1 MKWVAPIKDEMSIQ
15 RICSEL
21 EKIDQQYLVLFLVGI
36 GTGLQLQEILN
47 LRIRDI
53 RGKDF
58 ITSSIG
64 TRDVKRAFYIPADLR
79 TVIDD
84 FTKGKDEEGYL
95 ICGYG
100 KRTAQP
106 LSREQAYRVLKQAGN
121 KAGQPELCAATMRK
135 TFAWRYYRRTGDIY
149 YIQDLM
155 NHSSPSVTYRF
166 IGIQPNHEIGIQ
178 RKSPQENARARSRLY
193 EGGSGMHH
201 IERIRNELYKIEED
215 LQSPKNP
222 DAWFGKVESLL
233 SSIDTLLD
241 EFREV

>member
-1 MKWVAPIKDEMSIQ
+1 MKWVAPIKDEVSIQ

-21 EKIDQQYLVLFLVGI
+21 GKIDQKYLVLFLVGI

-47 LRIRDI
+47 LRVRDV

-100 KRTAQP
+100 KRTSQP
-106 LSREQAYRVLKQAGN
+106 LSRESR
-121 KAGQPELCAATMRK
+121 P
-135 TFAWRYYRRTGDIY
+135 TG
-149 YIQDLM
+149 
-155 NHSSPSVTYRF
+155 F
-166 IGIQPNHEIGIQ
+166 
-178 RKSPQENARARSRLY
+178 
-193 EGGSGMHH
+193 
-201 IERIRNELYKIEED
+201 
-215 LQSPKNP
+215 
-222 DAWFGKVESLL
+222 
-233 SSIDTLLD
+233 
-241 EFREV
+241 

>member
-1 MKWVAPIKDEMSIQ
+1 
-15 RICSEL
+15 
-21 EKIDQQYLVLFLVGI
+21 
-36 GTGLQLQEILN
+36 
-47 LRIRDI
+47 
-53 RGKDF
+53 
-58 ITSSIG
+58 
-64 TRDVKRAFYIPADLR
+64 
-79 TVIDD
+79 
-84 FTKGKDEEGYL
+84 
-95 ICGYG
+95 
-100 KRTAQP
+100 
-106 LSREQAYRVLKQAGN
+106 
-121 KAGQPELCAATMRK
+121 MRK

-215 LQSPKNP
+215 MQSPKNP

>member
-21 EKIDQQYLVLFLVGI
+21 EKIDQKYLVLFL
-36 GTGLQLQEILN
+36 
-47 LRIRDI
+47 I

-155 NHSSPSVTYRF
+155 NHS
-166 IGIQPNHEIGIQ
+166 
-178 RKSPQENARARSRLY
+178 
-193 EGGSGMHH
+193 
-201 IERIRNELYKIEED
+201 D
-215 LQSPKNP
+215 
-222 DAWFGKVESLL
+222 ESQLAFCDISL
-233 SSIDTLLD
+233 HRHPA
-241 EFREV
+241 EP

>member
-21 EKIDQQYLVLFLVGI
+21 EKIDQKYLVLFLVGI

-47 LRIRDI
+47 LRVREV

-84 FTKGKDEEGYL
+84 FTKGKDEESYL

-106 LSREQAYRVLKQAGN
+106 LSREQAYRVLKQAGS
-121 KAGQPELCAATMRK
+121 KAGQPDDAENICLAVLQK
-135 TFAWRYYRRTGDIY
+135 DRRHLLYSGSDESQLAFCDIPFY
-149 YIQDLM
+149 WD
-155 NHSSPSVTYRF
+155 SAGP
-166 IGIQPNHEIGIQ
+166 
-178 RKSPQENARARSRLY
+178 
-193 EGGSGMHH
+193 
-201 IERIRNELYKIEED
+201 
-215 LQSPKNP
+215 
-222 DAWFGKVESLL
+222 
-233 SSIDTLLD
+233 
-241 EFREV
+241 

>member
-21 EKIDQQYLVLFLVGI
+21 EKIDQKYLVLFLVGI

-47 LRIRDI
+47 LRVREV

-84 FTKGKDEEGYL
+84 FTKGKDEESYL

-106 LSREQAYRVLKQAGN
+106 LSREQAYRVLKQAGS

-135 TFAWRYYRRTGDIY
+135 TFAWRYYRRTGD
-149 YIQDLM
+149 DA
-155 NHSSPSVTYRF
+155 
-166 IGIQPNHEIGIQ
+166 
-178 RKSPQENARARSRLY
+178 ENICLAVLQKDRRHLLY
-193 EGGSGMHH
+193 SGS
-201 IERIRNELYKIEED
+201 D
-215 LQSPKNP
+215 
-222 DAWFGKVESLL
+222 ESQLAFCDIPFYWD
-233 SSIDTLLD
+233 SAGP
-241 EFREV
+241 

>member
-21 EKIDQQYLVLFLVGI
+21 EKIDQKYLVLFLVGI

-47 LRIRDI
+47 LRVREV

-84 FTKGKDEEGYL
+84 FTKGKDEESYL

-106 LSREQAYRVLKQAGN
+106 LSREQAYRVLKQAGS

-166 IGIQPNHEIGIQ
+166 IGIQPDLKIGIQ
-178 RKSPQENARARSRLY
+178 RKSPQENARARSRPY

-215 LQSPKNP
+215 MQSPKNP

>member
-1 MKWVAPIKDEMSIQ
+1 MRCQFSASAVNWKRSIKSIWFCFF
-15 RICSEL
+15 RE
-21 EKIDQQYLVLFLVGI
+21 V
-36 GTGLQLQEILN
+36 
-47 LRIRDI
+47 

-84 FTKGKDEEGYL
+84 FTKGKDEESYL

-106 LSREQAYRVLKQAGN
+106 LSREQAYRVLKQAGS

-166 IGIQPNHEIGIQ
+166 IGIQPDLEIGIQ

-193 EGGSGMHH
+193 EGGS
-201 IERIRNELYKIEED
+201 
-215 LQSPKNP
+215 
-222 DAWFGKVESLL
+222 WFGKVESLL